1 MTGHPSHMRKPYEAP
16 PYASLRKTEA
26 VASTVKTEMDGASL
40 PAAAVNDFQVEAEK
54 LKQLREALWAAFE
67 AGPEGGLP
75 NTLIDLTIAYTNA
88 LRLQL
93 SLKSATLRQ
102 TRLKGSPNSI
112 PGNNAPA
119 KG

>member
-1 MTGHPSHMRKPYEAP
+1 MTGQPLHMRKPYEAP

-26 VASTVKTEMDGASL
+26 AASDGKAGVGDGSLATNVA
-40 PAAAVNDFQVEAEK
+40 NDFQVEVEK

-93 SLKSATLRQ
+93 NLR
-102 TRLKGSPNSI
+102 SVSI
-112 PGNNAPA
+112 RQSPA
-119 KG
+119 KSSTTRGSTDAAATKL

>member
-1 MTGHPSHMRKPYEAP
+1 MTGQPSHMRKPYEAP

-26 VASTVKTEMDGASL
+26 VASTVKTGMDGPSL
-40 PAAAVNDFQVEAEK
+40 PAAAANDFQIEAEK

-67 AGPEGGLP
+67 AGSEGGLP

-93 SLKSATLRQ
+93 TLKSAALRQ
-102 TRLKGSPNSI
+102 TTLKGPSNSI
-112 PGNNAPA
+112 PRNDAPP

>member
-1 MTGHPSHMRKPYEAP
+1 MTGQPSHMRKPYEAP

-26 VASTVKTEMDGASL
+26 VANTVKTGMDGASL
-40 PAAAVNDFQVEAEK
+40 PAAAVNDFQIEAEK
-54 LKQLREALWAAFE
+54 LKQLREALWVAFE
-67 AGPEGGLP
+67 AGPDGGLP

-93 SLKSATLRQ
+93 TLKSAALRQ
-102 TRLKGSPNSI
+102 TTLKGSSNSI
-112 PGNNAPA
+112 PNNDAPP

>member
-1 MTGHPSHMRKPYEAP
+1 MTGQPSHMRKPYEAP

-26 VASTVKTEMDGASL
+26 LASTVKTGMEDASQ
-40 PAAAVNDFQVEAEK
+40 AAAVNDFHVEAEK
-54 LKQLREALWAAFE
+54 LKQLREALWVAFE
-67 AGPEGGLP
+67 AGPDGGLP

-93 SLKSATLRQ
+93 NLKSAAMRQ
-102 TRLKGSPNSI
+102 TTLKGPSNSI
-112 PGNNAPA
+112 LNKDTSA

>member
-1 MTGHPSHMRKPYEAP
+1 MTGQPSHMRKPYEAP

-26 VASTVKTEMDGASL
+26 VASDVKAGVGDGSL
-40 PAAAVNDFQVEAEK
+40 ATNVANDFQVEVEK

-93 SLKSATLRQ
+93 NLRSVSSRQAKPNPQPSPSYNRDAAAKS
-102 TRLKGSPNSI
+102 
-112 PGNNAPA
+112 
-119 KG
+119 

>member
-26 VASTVKTEMDGASL
+26 VANGAKAAL
-40 PAAAVNDFQVEAEK
+40 GDAAIPATAVNDFQIEADK
-54 LKQLREALWAAFE
+54 LKQLREALWAAFQ
-67 AGPEGGLP
+67 AGPDGGLP

-93 SLKSATLRQ
+93 NLKSVAMRQ
-102 TRLKGSPNSI
+102 TSKQAEPPKPTQSTAQS
-112 PGNNAPA
+112 
-119 KG
+119 